1 MKALDWLGRVMLL
14 VLSGFATL
22 SLIGAIAQVADT
34 AADRALSPSPP
45 TVERTGRE
53 ALSPLEMPPPEQARD
68 PAIGE
73 NMAVAPGSQPHADEA
88 VARWLQ
94 ALVYAVMAL
103 AGFVAAGV
111 IVLLRITATLSRIAE
126 R

>member
-1 MKALDWLGRVMLL
+1 VKAFDWIGRVLLL

-34 AADRALSPSPP
+34 AADRALSPPP
-45 TVERTGRE
+45 PMVETAGRE
-53 ALSPLEMPPPEQARD
+53 AMPPSDVARD
-68 PAIGE
+68 PATGDDT
-73 NMAVAPGSQPHADEA
+73 AVVPGGRPRADEA

>member
-1 MKALDWLGRVMLL
+1 VKAFDWIGRVLLL

-34 AADRALSPSPP
+34 AADRALSPPP
-45 TVERTGRE
+45 VETVER
-53 ALSPLEMPPPEQARD
+53 
-68 PAIGE
+68 
-73 NMAVAPGSQPHADEA
+73 EA
-88 VARWLQ
+88 VPLPDAVPLPPQADDPVATESATIAAAPPRPDAAIARWLQ

-111 IVLLRITATLSRIAE
+111 IVLLRITAILSRIAE

>member
-1 MKALDWLGRVMLL
+1 VKAFDWIGRVLLL

-34 AADRALSPSPP
+34 AADRALSPSPM
-45 TVERTGRE
+45 VETAGRE
-53 ALSPLEMPPPEQARD
+53 AMPPSDVARD
-68 PAIGE
+68 LATGDDT
-73 NMAVAPGSQPHADEA
+73 AVVPGGQPRADEA